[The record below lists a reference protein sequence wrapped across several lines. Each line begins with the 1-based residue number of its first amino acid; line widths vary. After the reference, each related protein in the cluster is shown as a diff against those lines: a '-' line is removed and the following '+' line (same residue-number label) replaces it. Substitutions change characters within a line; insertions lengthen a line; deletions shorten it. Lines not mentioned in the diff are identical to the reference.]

1 MANQGKSKKHCC
13 KEMEKRRFTCLGKG
27 SVSEAPENRLVLYV
41 PPFQEYGLP
50 INDGGSSFILIKYCL
65 WCGTKLPKSKRNS
78 WVSKM
83 SKLGY
88 TSPFSEDVPDIYLTE
103 DWEEYLPKK
112 TSNKKS
118 EGRQR

>member
-1 MANQGKSKKHCC
+1 MTTQAKSRKHCC
-13 KEMEKRRFTCLGKG
+13 KEMEKRLFTRLGKG

-50 INDGGSSFILIKYCL
+50 INDGGGAFILIKYCP
-65 WCGTKLPKSKRNS
+65 WCGAKLPKSKRSS

-88 TSPFSEDVPDIYLTE
+88 TTPLSDDVPDVYLTE
-103 DWEEYLPKK
+103 EWEEYLPKK
-112 TSNKKS
+112 TSNKKL
-118 EGRQR
+118 EGHQQ